1 MKEARKIQKAGNSSL
16 AISLPRDW
24 VKERGVTSG
33 DLLMVSEDSGGFLK
47 ISLPTDKKQTTRCLI
62 NADLCRDE
70 SLLERIIVGCYLLGY
85 DTMRITSERELS
97 HAQLEEIRGV
107 TKSLPGL
114 EILEQTVRRIVVRC
128 FVDPSRIPVDELLK
142 KLHVMITTM
151 LNEVLDAIMGKR
163 PELARQAMHL
173 ENEVNQ
179 IYNLLVRQLLLS
191 FRERDLVEEIG
202 IESPTGAV
210 GQRLIAKALEEI
222 GDLIEE
228 IAKTALELSST
239 GRGITKPLLTE
250 IQSVGTSVQ
259 TIFGKTM
266 KALFSKDIKL
276 ANDNLSSLKAFGHQ
290 IRNVESN
297 LEKGKDPDFSLI
309 MSVLVNLE
317 KVLGYC
323 RIIAETTIN
332 MTLTESSDIC
342 TIERS
347 NTSF

>member
-1 MKEARKIQKAGNSSL
+1 
-16 AISLPRDW
+16 
-24 VKERGVTSG
+24 
-33 DLLMVSEDSGGFLK
+33 
-47 ISLPTDKKQTTRCLI
+47 
-62 NADLCRDE
+62 
-70 SLLERIIVGCYLLGY
+70 
-85 DTMRITSERELS
+85 
-97 HAQLEEIRGV
+97 
-107 TKSLPGL
+107 
-114 EILEQTVRRIVVRC
+114 
-128 FVDPSRIPVDELLK
+128 
-142 KLHVMITTM
+142 
-151 LNEVLDAIMGKR
+151 
-163 PELARQAMHL
+163 
-173 ENEVNQ
+173 
-179 IYNLLVRQLLLS
+179 VRQLLLS

-202 IESPTGAV
+202 IESPTSAV

-266 KALFSKDIKL
+266 KAVFSKDIKL

-347 NTSF
+347 NASF